1 MPPSHVPWSPGS
13 QRVRNSLAR
22 RFLVDIHPT
31 ANIEPRVGLHSTDIT
46 LGPHAGLAEG
56 CWVQGPLTI
65 GRYTMIGPELRV
77 YTTNHAHGRIDVPM
91 QDQGHDE
98 PQPVAIGDDVW
109 IGARVMIMPGV
120 TIGEGSIIAAGAVVT
135 KDVPPYSIVAGVPAV
150 VLDRVAPTSVPS
162 T

>member
-1 MPPSHVPWSPGS
+1 M
-13 QRVRNSLAR
+13 RNSLAR

-56 CWVQGPLTI
+56 CWVQGPPLTI

-135 KDVPPYSIVAGVPAV
+135 KDVPPTASSQGSPPSSW
-150 VLDRVAPTSVPS
+150 DRVAPTSVPS